1 MRERS
6 LNVLG
11 RNHLLDLLPRKDRK
25 RLLPAM
31 ERVAGKHGDVLSKRQ
46 KTISHVYFPL
56 SGVVSVVVVMDGGGE
71 RVECGTIGNEGM
83 VGLPLLHGVGV
94 SALEVFF
101 QVPGEAMRL
110 PATAFAEEVAR
121 NGALARLAHRY
132 AEAFCGLLA
141 QSTACNNIHAVEQ
154 RFSRL
159 ILMSHDRV
167 GSDTIQLTQGFLAEM
182 LGVRRSSVSPVASI
196 LQRDGL
202 IRYKRGVIVVL
213 KRREL
218 EARSCECYLAVRKE
232 FERLLS

>member
-46 KTISHVYFPL
+46 KTIS
-56 SGVVSVVVVMDGGGE
+56 E

-218 EARSCECYLAVRKE
+218 EARSCECYVAVRKE